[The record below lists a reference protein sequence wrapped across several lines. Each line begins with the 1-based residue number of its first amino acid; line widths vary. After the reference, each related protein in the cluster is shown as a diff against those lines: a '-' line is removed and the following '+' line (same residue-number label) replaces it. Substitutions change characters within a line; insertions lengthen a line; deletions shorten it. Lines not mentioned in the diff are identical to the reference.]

1 MALWGRQNVHKHC
14 RIFRKKDLE
23 RNIFSWLSLNL
34 ISTIISVLYT
44 HTKKLAVLSCSC
56 QSFNMVAKL
65 TEFLSSSIVKR
76 AVEMLLYTWQACSSH
91 SQIAVFLR
99 KADLVFW
106 DGVISER
113 HCIPWLLLTA
123 CSQTTLEAS
132 YATRFV
138 HSWSWDCWRR

>member
-65 TEFLSSSIVKR
+65 TEFLSSSMVKR
-76 AVEMLLYTWQACSSH
+76 AVEMLLAGLFEPQSDCCL
-91 SQIAVFLR
+91 ILR

-123 CSQTTLEAS
+123 CSQTTLVAS